1 GRRRQELA
9 EVALGL
15 DEVKEIVGHGLDR
28 FSGCLSLSRAPGAE
42 LGERVLEGERE
53 PEERARQKKKKER
66 AKKEKK
72 KRALLSLPPGGSGR
86 PSRADSRRRA
96 GVFRVRAGAET
107 IGSPR
112 VGRERCCPYLHRS

>member
-1 GRRRQELA
+1 MKSKRSSAMVSIGSRG
-9 EVALGL
+9 V
-15 DEVKEIVGHGLDR
+15 
-28 FSGCLSLSRAPGAE
+28 SLSRAPGAE

-112 VGRERCCPYLHRS
+112 VGRERCCPYLHRSEVLRWRPCL